1 MHEEALACELAAHF
15 YLELGDTGRSLEYF
29 LMAHERYHEW
39 VSWFSLY
46 LCPALFSPVIT
57 HFFSDKY
64 YILVTQGACGK
75 SNSIFEFVDAALR
88 PTTMAGFS
96 NQA

>member
-15 YLELGDTGRSLEYF
+15 YLELGETGRSLEYF

-46 LCPALFSPVIT
+46 LRPALFSAVIT
-57 HFFSDKY
+57 HFFLTNN
-64 YILVTQGACGK
+64 ILVTQGACGK
-75 SNSIFEFVDAALR
+75 SNSIFEFVEAALR
-88 PTTMAGFS
+88 PTTMAGFT